1 MKNKIILLLTLVCF
15 LACQSEKKKSEDKG
29 KSKQNSPQKE
39 LTILD
44 KIANAYGYKNW
55 SDVEQVNF
63 SFVVNPGENEM
74 SRQWT
79 WLPQTNKVTLTQG
92 NEMTTYDKSNVMEE
106 FKKTDKAFV
115 NDSFWLLFPF
125 HLLWDD
131 IEYEVE
137 DAVVSPINQLE
148 SQKLIVKYPEQGGYT
163 PGDRYEVYLD
173 KNHHILEWSYH
184 PGGQEN
190 PALINTFEDLEDF
203 NGIKINMTHN
213 NPDSGFK
220 LIFRNVSI
228 N

>member
-1 MKNKIILLLTLVCF
+1 MKKKIILAFAVVCF
-15 LACQSEKKKSEDKG
+15 LACQSEKTKSEDKG
-29 KSKQNSPQKE
+29 ESKQNSPQKE
-39 LTILD
+39 LTIAD
-44 KIANAYGYKNW
+44 KVAEAYGYKNW

-79 WLPQTNKVTLTQG
+79 WLPKTNKVTLTQG

-125 HLLWDD
+125 HLVWDD

-184 PGGQEN
+184 PGGQEK
-190 PALINTFEDLEDF
+190 PGLINTFEDLKDF

-213 NPDSGFK
+213 NPDSGFQ